1 VGFSESATDGGPS
14 VVRTLIEHWDG
25 SQWTPDAQAPSPGS
39 SSFLE
44 SISAASATNI
54 WAVGASVNVNPNG
67 TTSDAAL
74 IEHWDGTGWSVSPV
88 RPPGISSVLD
98 GVKVVSAANI
108 WAVGRYRPD
117 GSPSDKTLIE
127 HWDGANWTQVPSP
140 SPGGQL
146 SDVLFSVTA
155 TSATSAWSAG
165 RGGGDPLLLH
175 WDGDAWSRV
184 ATPSAAAGDYLGAV
198 QASPDGTTWIAGGGQ
213 NAFAAPVLGAA
224 QAEIAVNALGRNL
237 RETGFVNGPPG
248 NLSVAAGT
256 GPAMAVS
263 PAGDFKV
270 AWTAANDHLWTIDQA
285 GHRTDTMTLVRA
297 GTSPA
302 ITALSGGG
310 YEIAFTHAADGQLW
324 ETGPD
329 GAFRVA
335 AGGVVVAPGTSP
347 AMAASPAGGF
357 EIALDA
363 AGSGDLTIVAPDGVA
378 HDSGRQMAA
387 GTSPAL
393 AALATGGFEV
403 AFTGADGQLWRA
415 GPDGVF
421 TPAGGGIAVA
431 ARTSPAIAASPGGGF
446 AIAVHASGSDDLWIA
461 RNADTAASASGKRV
475 ATGTSP
481 AIAAV
486 SPGNYQVLY
495 EAAGSAELTMLQPDG
510 LAIGTGVAMTAATSP
525 AIAVPA
531 AFATTAQVPNVL
543 SMDLGTAENVISA
556 VGLSVGQI
564 SMDSHCI
571 DIAGGVLTQNPSA
584 GVAAPLGAPVN
595 MTVSSGNDTSGNPCL
610 FR

>member
-1 VGFSESATDGGPS
+1 MTTEIK
-14 VVRTLIEHWDG
+14 RT
-25 SQWTPDAQAPSPGS
+25 QS
-39 SSFLE
+39 SS
-44 SISAASATNI
+44 AS
-54 WAVGASVNVNPNG
+54 
-67 TTSDAAL
+67 
-74 IEHWDGTGWSVSPV
+74 
-88 RPPGISSVLD
+88 
-98 GVKVVSAANI
+98 
-108 WAVGRYRPD
+108 
-117 GSPSDKTLIE
+117 
-127 HWDGANWTQVPSP
+127 
-140 SPGGQL
+140 
-146 SDVLFSVTA
+146 
-155 TSATSAWSAG
+155 SAG

-184 ATPSAAAGDYLGAV
+184 ATPSAAAGDSLRAV
-198 QASPDGTTWIAGGGQ
+198 QASPDGATWIAGSGES
-213 NAFAAPVLGAA
+213 AFAAPVLGAA

-256 GPAMAVS
+256 SPAVAAS

-310 YEIAFTHAADGQLW
+310 YEIAFTGAADGQLW

-329 GAFRVA
+329 GVFRVA
-335 AGGVVVAPGTSP
+335 AGGVAVAPGTSP
-347 AMAASPAGGF
+347 AIAASPAGGF
-357 EIALDA
+357 EIAMHA
-363 AGSGDLTIVAPDGVA
+363 GGSGDLMIVTTEGVA
-378 HDSGRQMAA
+378 HDTGRQLAA

-403 AFTGADGQLWRA
+403 AFTGADGKLWRA

-421 TPAGGGIAVA
+421 ALAGGGIAVA
-431 ARTSPAIAASPGGGF
+431 AGTSPAITASPGGGF
-446 AIAVHASGSDDLWIA
+446 AIAVHASGSDDVWIA
-461 RNADTAASASGKRV
+461 RNADTAASASGKRL
-475 ATGTSP
+475 AAGTSP

-486 SPGNYQVLY
+486 SPGIYQVLY
-495 EAAGSAELTMLQPDG
+495 QAAGSAELTMLQPDG
-510 LAIGTGVAMTAATSP
+510 MAIGTGVAMTAATSP

-543 SMDLGTAENVISA
+543 STDLGTAENMITA

-564 SMDSHCI
+564 SMDNRCI
-571 DIAGGVLTQNPSA
+571 DVAGGVLTQNPSG
-584 GVAAPLGAPVN
+584 GVAVPLGTPVN
-595 MTVSSGNDTSGNPCL
+595 MTVSSGNDTRGNPCI